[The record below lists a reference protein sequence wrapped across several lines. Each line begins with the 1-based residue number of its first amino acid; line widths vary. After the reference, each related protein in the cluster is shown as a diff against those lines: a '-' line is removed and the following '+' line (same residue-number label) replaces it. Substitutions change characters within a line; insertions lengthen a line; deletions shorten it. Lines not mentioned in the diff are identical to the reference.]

1 MKRVSRVIF
10 RSMILSI
17 VLLLG
22 ANGSLRAQ
30 NKADNTTDKQSLVQ
44 LQKLMQVY
52 RYLDKTY
59 VEDVDMQ
66 PIVEVAIRG
75 MLAELDPHSS
85 YLNAEEMKAAQESS
99 RGEFGGIG
107 VEYNMH
113 NDTIIVVNTILQGPA
128 ANVGVRPNDRIVEV
142 DGKDVVGI
150 KRSEVPRL
158 LRGERGSVVN
168 VGVVRRGEP
177 QMLNFA
183 ITRGNIPIT
192 TVDAA
197 YKVSDS
203 IGYVKVNRFG
213 HTTMREFREAMA
225 KMPNVET
232 LILDLCGN
240 GGGLLNQAV
249 EMAGYFL
256 PKGSLVLTTEERSMP
271 IKEFRS
277 SGEQEFRGRV
287 IVLIDESSAS
297 GSEVVAGALQ
307 DWDRALIVGRNSYGK
322 GLVQRE
328 IPFSDGSAIRLTVAR
343 YHTPS
348 GRVIQRPYKL
358 GHKEDYDKAFVE
370 RLRQAASGADSL
382 QQDSVELPR
391 YVTLQ
396 NGRTIYGGGGIA
408 PDVRVGVD
416 TTRVSD
422 YASKLI
428 MQGVNVDFVVE
439 YMDKNRQSLAA
450 QYPTFA
456 KFEADFA
463 LSDDDMQKVV
473 ELASVK
479 GVEFNQAEY
488 ENSLE
493 LLHARLTAQIAH
505 QLFSMSEFYQ
515 YINVRANASF
525 KTALRLANNWS
536 SEVEPRLGVR

>member
-1 MKRVSRVIF
+1 MRE
-10 RSMILSI
+10 L
-17 VLLLG
+17 
-22 ANGSLRAQ
+22 NHE
-30 NKADNTTDKQSLVQ
+30 NKADNSSDKQSIVQ

-52 RYLDKTY
+52 RYLDKMY

-66 PIVEVAIRG
+66 PIVEEAIRG

-85 YLNAEEMKAAQESS
+85 YLDAEEMKAAQESS

-113 NDTIIVVNTILQGPA
+113 NDTVIVVNTLPQGPA
-128 ANVGVRPNDRIVEV
+128 ASVGVRPNDRIVEV
-142 DGKDVVGI
+142 DGKNIVGI

-168 VGVVRRGEP
+168 VGVMRRGEP
-177 QMLNFA
+177 QMLNFS

-203 IGYVKVNRFG
+203 IAYVKVNRFG
-213 HTTMREFREAMA
+213 HTTMQEFREAMA

-277 SGEQEFRGRV
+277 SGEQEFQGRV

-307 DWDRALIVGRNSYGK
+307 DWDRALVVGRNSYGK

-370 RLRQAASGADSL
+370 RLRQAASGVDSL

-416 TTRVSD
+416 TTRVSG

-450 QYPTFA
+450 QYPTFE
-456 KFEADFA
+456 KFEAEFA
-463 LSDDDMQKVV
+463 LSDDDMQKLV
-473 ELASVK
+473 ELATAK
-479 GVEFNQAEY
+479 GIEFNQAEY
-488 ENSLE
+488 ESSLE
-493 LLHARLTAQIAH
+493 LLRARLTAQIAH
-505 QLFSMSEFYQ
+505 QLFTMSEFYQ

-525 KTALRLANNWS
+525 KTALRLARNWR
-536 SEVEPRLGVR
+536 SEVDPLLEAK